1 MKLAIIDDH
10 SLIRSGVSSALAKTE
25 FEVIAEASS
34 VKEGAAVINS
44 HKPDICLVDVNLGA
58 GNGIDLIK
66 QSIATGI
73 RSKFVVLT
81 MHDDSETLEL
91 AKEAGAAAYV
101 TKSVPIEQLIQ
112 VLYAVAESKT
122 FIRRGEIQAEV
133 TKKDFGLTVREV
145 EVLSHLPTGATAA
158 VIAGIL
164 FLTEATVKTHLVA
177 IYRKLGAANRAQA
190 VSIGIEN
197 KLISKQQIIKP
208 FRPSR

>member
-10 SLIRSGVSSALAKTE
+10 SLIRSGVSNALANTE
-25 FEVIAEASS
+25 FKVVAEAAS

-44 HKPDICLVDVNLGA
+44 YKPDICLVDINLGA

-73 RSKFVVLT
+73 ESKFVVLT

-91 AKEAGAAAYV
+91 AKQAGAAAYV

-112 VLYAVAESKT
+112 VLSAVSESKT
-122 FIRRGEIQAEV
+122 FIRRGEIKV
-133 TKKDFGLTVREV
+133 VPKRDFGLTAREV
-145 EVLSHLPTGATAA
+145 EVLSLLPTGATALA
-158 VIAGIL
+158 IAGVL
-164 FLTEATVKTHLVA
+164 FLTEATVKTHLAA
-177 IYRKLGAANRAQA
+177 IYRKLDAANRAQA

-197 KLISKQQIIKP
+197 NLIAK
-208 FRPSR
+208 

>member
-10 SLIRSGVSSALAKTE
+10 SLIRSGVSSALANTE

-112 VLYAVAESKT
+112 VLSSVAESKT

-133 TKKDFGLTVREV
+133 IKKDFGLTVREV

-164 FLTEATVKTHLVA
+164 FLTEATVKTHLAA

-197 KLISKQQIIKP
+197 KLIPKQ
-208 FRPSR
+208 

>member
-10 SLIRSGVSSALAKTE
+10 SLIRSGVSNALANTDFK
-25 FEVIAEASS
+25 VVAEAAS

-44 HKPDICLVDVNLGA
+44 YKPDICLVDINLGT

-73 RSKFVVLT
+73 ESKFVVLT

-91 AKEAGAAAYV
+91 AKQSGAAAYV

-112 VLYAVAESKT
+112 VLSAVSESKT
-122 FIRRGEIQAEV
+122 FIKRGEIKV
-133 TKKDFGLTVREV
+133 VPKRDFGLTAREV
-145 EVLSHLPTGATAA
+145 EVLSLLPTGATALA
-158 VIAGIL
+158 IAGVL
-164 FLTEATVKTHLVA
+164 FLTEATVKTHLAA
-177 IYRKLGAANRAQA
+177 IYRKLNAANRAQA

-197 KLISKQQIIKP
+197 NLITK
-208 FRPSR
+208 

>member
-10 SLIRSGVSSALAKTE
+10 SLIRSGVSSALANTE

-44 HKPDICLVDVNLGA
+44 FKPDICLVDVNLGA
-58 GNGIDLIK
+58 GNGINLIK

-164 FLTEATVKTHLVA
+164 FLTEATVKTHLAA

-197 KLISKQQIIKP
+197 KLIPKQ
-208 FRPSR
+208 

>member
-10 SLIRSGVSSALAKTE
+10 SLIRSGVSNALANTE
-25 FEVIAEASS
+25 FKVVAEAAS

-44 HKPDICLVDVNLGA
+44 YKPDICLVDINLGA

-73 RSKFVVLT
+73 ESKFVVLT

-91 AKEAGAAAYV
+91 AKQAGAAAYV

-112 VLYAVAESKT
+112 VLSAVSESKT
-122 FIRRGEIQAEV
+122 FIRRGEIKV
-133 TKKDFGLTVREV
+133 VPKRDFGLTAREV
-145 EVLSHLPTGATAA
+145 EVLSLLPTGATALA
-158 VIAGIL
+158 IAGVL
-164 FLTEATVKTHLVA
+164 FLTEATVKTHLAA
-177 IYRKLGAANRAQA
+177 IYRKLDAANRAQA

-197 KLISKQQIIKP
+197 NLITK
-208 FRPSR
+208 